1 VYCISSLA
9 YIYLHNLKIC
19 LFSSFTFINIKN
31 LKQKFEKNP
40 YRLIPL
46 LKSCR
51 LAIHLTKQQPFIIF
65 SYLPVFSFYKSSHII
80 SYYSDTYTCLY
91 TKKQTFNFSR
101 KFLSQEG
108 FYNRIKL
115 RLIFSALY
123 F

>member
-1 VYCISSLA
+1 MYCISSLA

-19 LFSSFTFINIKN
+19 RFSSFTFINIKN

-65 SYLPVFSFYKSSHII
+65 SYLPVFFFLQIFPYNKLLFRHLYLPVHKKADFHILRPI
-80 SYYSDTYTCLY
+80 
-91 TKKQTFNFSR
+91 
-101 KFLSQEG
+101 FLKPLHFRHHQ
-108 FYNRIKL
+108 NRQI
-115 RLIFSALY
+115 RHS
-123 F
+123 